1 MQLCQVKYQHIHRDS
16 SKECIQDHHKHD
28 HHVSPEVLVGPLD
41 PEHIAA
47 AVVLVQ
53 LRLNQR
59 PVQVLGGSELKLWQL
74 AGGQVSVQ
82 KNRSDLLFISLCK
95 NGRIL

>member
-1 MQLCQVKYQHIHRDS
+1 MIITIIVS
-16 SKECIQDHHKHD
+16 
-28 HHVSPEVLVGPLD
+28 VSPEVLVGPLD

-53 LRLNQR
+53 LRLDQR

-82 KNRSDLLFISLCK
+82 KIGQTIYSFHYVRTDVFCNTELRTY
-95 NGRIL
+95 